1 MLLCTKHHALLHE
14 GGFTIE
20 KDYRDRWFF
29 RRPDGRA
36 VPACGYRL
44 EDVTDED
51 VGTADEYFGGGASAE
66 APRYSA
72 TSCHASAEAA
82 RSSTER
88 FTVNEPSAEAWTVR
102 EPPTYERMLLSSMS
116 GNRKVVVMGGL
127 EPPTYGL

>member
-66 APRYSA
+66 A
-72 TSCHASAEAA
+72 A